1 MRGVGVEALTELRAG
16 SKTIIGALLGVMIGI
31 SALPYYSFGIFLS
44 AIETN
49 EGWGRGEIA
58 LAQTAWAL
66 ALAAASPTVGYLIDR
81 YGLRWPVG
89 VSFALLAL
97 SQVAIAIFVNSPAV
111 FIALYA
117 LTLDRSG
124 AD

>member
-58 LAQTAWAL
+58 LAQGTGARCGI
-66 ALAAASPTVGYLIDR
+66 PYCR
-81 YGLRWPVG
+81 
-89 VSFALLAL
+89 VSH
-97 SQVAIAIFVNSPAV
+97 
-111 FIALYA
+111 
-117 LTLDRSG
+117 R
-124 AD
+124 